1 MANVNFTKETDEW
14 KMMRD
19 FWEFMD
25 KFGKVE
31 TSDEYW
37 LDLTL
42 SANKFEKK
50 YENNP
55 ICKDLAKRLVLA
67 YMENREFVYHKQA
80 DEKETLQTEVMDS
93 NEEMQ
98 VKEMEEN
105 KKLWGQFSKKT
116 NADAMLAKVK
126 KAGFDAF
133 ITTKSGQA
141 VSAEPAKKS
150 VTEIAKEV
158 IQGKWGNGSERKRKL
173 TQAGSNYTEVQKKV
187 NELLK

>member
-93 NEEMQ
+93 NEEIQ
-98 VKEMEEN
+98 AKEMEEN
-105 KKLWGQFSKKT
+105 KKLWGQFSKKENENLT
-116 NADAMLAKVK
+116 NK
-126 KAGFDAF
+126 K
-133 ITTKSGQA
+133 ITQDVQNTQKPNPWA
-141 VSAEPAKKS
+141 
-150 VTEIAKEV
+150 
-158 IQGKWGNGSERKRKL
+158 RKRA
-173 TQAGSNYTEVQKKV
+173 TIQEI
-187 NELLK
+187 